1 MPRPIVG
8 RQGPALPVKPGAATR
23 TDDVSTMLD
32 AAGKLRR
39 SDAAE
44 GSEPLLN
51 AREAARVRSAMKA
64 APAEV
69 KKLARGLEGQGVAQG
84 LFLRA
89 VAARADRISEPASL
103 KVLTTFAKSLDGV
116 DGKTLRERATVL
128 DLNAAENTSAFD
140 AQTLWEKRG
149 TVLAPAGKVASN
161 DDGLLQRFTSTCGPT
176 VLQMV
181 LAEAD
186 PVVAFAINAGGR
198 TSTSSR
204 DATANFQKA
213 VLEEFG
219 GLGIPRLE
227 SAIASRLKNGLGRL
241 SSSGAITA
249 DMRDAL
255 LRYTKS
261 QGPLDARAKNA
272 LQAMREKYEGFPT
285 DAEVGTLRT
294 AILPARDAGLG
305 TPEFIAAFD
314 KYVKSVTGTKYQC
327 TEPPDGFGRGQAGK
341 HLDAVERALNEG
353 HDVPFGVCEPAH
365 WMLMTATRKG
375 GAGREFLVSDPDGG
389 RTAWVAEKDL
399 VSGVFG
405 SKQFFLSQPR
415 ERPYIDSFFLPASR

>member
-1 MPRPIVG
+1 MPRRVTG
-8 RQGPALPVKPGAATR
+8 SPAPSLPVSPGVPAR
-23 TDDVSTMLD
+23 SDDVSRMLD
-32 AAGKLRR
+32 GAAKLRR
-39 SDAAE
+39 SE
-44 GSEPLLN
+44 GVEGTEPLLN
-51 AREAARVRSAMKA
+51 PREAARARA
-64 APAEV
+64 ALSTGPSEV
-69 KKLARGLEGQGVAQG
+69 KKLARGLDGVAQG

-89 VAARADRISEPASL
+89 AAARSERINEPATL
-103 KVLTTFAKSLDGV
+103 NVLRTFAKALEGV
-116 DGKTLRERATVL
+116 DAKTLRERATVL
-128 DLNAAENTSAFD
+128 DLDSAQNTSAFD

-149 TVLAPAGKVASN
+149 TVRAPTGRIAAD

-198 TSTSSR
+198 ASTSSR
-204 DATANFQKA
+204 DSTANFQRA

-227 SAIASRLKNGLGRL
+227 SALAARLKNALGRL
-241 SSSGAITA
+241 TSAGELTP
-249 DMRDAL
+249 DLRDAL

-272 LQAMREKYEGFPT
+272 LHAVREQYDGFPS
-285 DAEVGTLRT
+285 DAELGTLRT

-305 TPEFIAAFD
+305 TTEFLAAFD
-314 KYVKSVTGTKYQC
+314 KYVKSVTGTKYRC
-327 TEPPDGFGRGQAGK
+327 TEPVDGFGRGQAGK
-341 HLDAVERALNEG
+341 HLDAVARALSAG

-375 GAGREFLVSDPDGG
+375 DAGREFLVSDPDAG
-389 RTAWVAEKDL
+389 RTAWVKERDL

-405 SKQFFLSQPR
+405 SRQFFLSQPR
-415 ERPYIDSFFLPASR
+415 ERPYIDSFFLPS

>member
-1 MPRPIVG
+1 MPRRITGSPATPFPVG
-8 RQGPALPVKPGAATR
+8 PGRPVR
-23 TDDVSTMLD
+23 TDDVSRMLD
-32 AAGKLRR
+32 AAAKLRR
-39 SDAAE
+39 SDGAE

-51 AREAARVRSAMKA
+51 AREAARARA
-64 APAEV
+64 ALNSGPAEV
-69 KKLARGLEGQGVAQG
+69 KKLARGLDGVAQG

-89 VAARADRISEPASL
+89 AAARSERITEPATL
-103 KVLTTFAKSLDGV
+103 NVLRTFAKALEGLDA
-116 DGKTLRERATVL
+116 KTLRERATVL
-128 DLNAAENTSAFD
+128 DLNSAENTSAFD

-149 TVLAPAGKVASN
+149 TVRAPTGRTATD

-198 TSTSSR
+198 ASTSSR
-204 DATANFQKA
+204 DGTADFQRA

-227 SAIASRLKNGLGRL
+227 AALAARLKNALGRL
-241 SSSGAITA
+241 TSAGGITP
-249 DMRDAL
+249 DQRDAL
-255 LRYTKS
+255 LRHARS

-272 LQAMREKYEGFPT
+272 LHAVREQYDGFPT
-285 DAEVGTLRT
+285 EAELGTLRT

-305 TPEFIAAFD
+305 TTEFLAAFD
-314 KYVKSVTGTKYQC
+314 KYVKSVTGTKYRC
-327 TEPPDGFGRGQAGK
+327 TEPADGFGRGQAAR
-341 HLDAVERALNEG
+341 HLDAVARALETG

-375 GAGREFLVSDPDGG
+375 DAGREFLVSDPDGG
-389 RTAWVAEKDL
+389 RTAWVKEKDL
-399 VSGVFG
+399 VSGTFG
-405 SKQFFLSQPR
+405 STQFFLSQPR
-415 ERPYIDSFFLPASR
+415 ERPYIDSFFLPS

>member
-1 MPRPIVG
+1 MVE
-8 RQGPALPVKPGAATR
+8 AA
-23 TDDVSTMLD
+23 S
-32 AAGKLRR
+32 KLRR

-44 GSEPLLN
+44 GVEPLLN
-51 AREAARVRSAMKA
+51 TREAARVRSAMST

-69 KKLARGLEGQGVAQG
+69 KKLARGLDGKAGGLAQG

-89 VAARADRISEPASL
+89 VAARADRIQDSATL
-103 KVLTTFAKSLDGV
+103 NVLRTFAASLDGV
-116 DGKTLRERATVL
+116 DSKTLRERATVL

-204 DATANFQKA
+204 DATADFQRA

-219 GLGIPRLE
+219 GVGIPRLE
-227 SAIASRLKNGLGRL
+227 SALAARLKNGLGRL
-241 SSSGAITA
+241 TSSGAVTP
-249 DMRDAL
+249 DLRDAL

-272 LQAMREKYEGFPT
+272 LQAAFPPT
-285 DAEVGTLRT
+285 PSWARC
-294 AILPARDAGLG
+294 APRSSPPAM
-305 TPEFIAAFD
+305 P
-314 KYVKSVTGTKYQC
+314 
-327 TEPPDGFGRGQAGK
+327 
-341 HLDAVERALNEG
+341 
-353 HDVPFGVCEPAH
+353 
-365 WMLMTATRKG
+365 
-375 GAGREFLVSDPDGG
+375 
-389 RTAWVAEKDL
+389 
-399 VSGVFG
+399 G
-405 SKQFFLSQPR
+405 SA
-415 ERPYIDSFFLPASR
+415 RPSSSRPSTST